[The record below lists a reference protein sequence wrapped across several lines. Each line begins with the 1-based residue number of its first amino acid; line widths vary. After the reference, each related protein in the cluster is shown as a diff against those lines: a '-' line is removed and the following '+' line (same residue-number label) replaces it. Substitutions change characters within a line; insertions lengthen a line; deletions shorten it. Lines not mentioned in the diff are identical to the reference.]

1 MFNRVAWFTDLSER
15 SSVCRAPLVALAGL
29 GDARVQV
36 VVGTREVLADADPR
50 RMEAEALA
58 RRLQQEEGWTTSVH
72 VEQASLS
79 DLASVYGGQNDLLV
93 LGRTGNTGLDRLL
106 LGSTAQTVLRSAPCS
121 VLVVGGRPFSKLKR
135 VLCPVEIDA
144 PALAPVIHAA
154 RLSLESGAFCTFL
167 GILPRGDEVAAE
179 ERLVALES
187 LVRGALEP
195 SLRQQL
201 WARYE
206 VGHADE
212 PSQGICAVAEDSD
225 LVVMG
230 SRGRTGIARIMLGS
244 VSEKVASRAPVPV
257 MVARGPVG

>member
-1 MFNRVAWFTDLSER
+1 MYSRVAWFTDLSER
-15 SSVCRAPLVALAGL
+15 SSVCRSPLGALAGL
-29 GDARVQV
+29 GNARVQV
-36 VVGTREVLADADPR
+36 VVGTREVLADSDPR
-50 RMEAEALA
+50 RTEAEALA
-58 RRLQQEEGWTTSVH
+58 RQLHKEEGWVTSVH
-72 VEQASLS
+72 VEQASLV
-79 DLASVYGGQNDLLV
+79 DLATVYGGQNDLLV

-106 LGSTAQTVLRSAPCS
+106 LGSTAHTVLRSAPCS

-135 VLCPVEIDA
+135 VLCPVEVDA
-144 PALAPVIHAA
+144 PALAPVVHAA
-154 RLSLESGAFCTFL
+154 RLSLQSGAFCTFL
-167 GILPRGDEVAAE
+167 SVLPRGDEVTAD
-179 ERLVALES
+179 ERLASLES

-212 PSQGICAVAEDSD
+212 PAQGICAVAEDVD

-230 SRGRTGIARIMLGS
+230 SRGRTGIARIILGS

-257 MVARGPVG
+257 MVARGPAG

>member
-1 MFNRVAWFTDLSER
+1 MYSRVAWFTDLSER
-15 SSVCRAPLVALAGL
+15 SWVCREPIGALAGL
-29 GDARVQV
+29 GNARVQV
-36 VVGTREVLADADPR
+36 VVGTKEVLADTDPR

-58 RRLQQEEGWTTSVH
+58 RRLHQEEGWVTSVH
-72 VEQASLS
+72 VEPASLG
-79 DLASVYGGQNDLLV
+79 DLATVYGGQNDLLV

-106 LGSTAQTVLRSAPCS
+106 LGSTAHTVLRSAPCS
-121 VLVVGGRPFSKLKR
+121 VLVVGGRPFSELKR
-135 VLCPVEIDA
+135 VLCPVEVDA

-167 GILPRGDEVAAE
+167 SILPRGDEVTAD
-179 ERLVALES
+179 ERLLALES

-212 PSQGICAVAEDSD
+212 PAQGICAVAEDAD

-257 MVARGPVG
+257 MVARGPAG